1 MEIKR
6 ITLPPLAGPGDVTTF
21 YSFESGSARSM
32 ALSTMALLLAGRQN
46 ATVPVLM
53 IDFDTAAPG
62 LHHYF
67 GRAGE
72 RPGLLEYFQACRDHL
87 RLFGRG
93 AAARDDAALAR
104 QVLEAVD
111 WEPFLERVDQ
121 SRPLYLMRA
130 GRFDDS
136 YGERADQF
144 DWDGLF
150 EACPALFR
158 CFADYMAQRFAHVL
172 VDARSGRSAAV
183 SICTTLLPRRLVAV
197 FTPNQG
203 SLDGLSGV
211 VTRAI
216 DYRCSHEDE
225 QRPLLVYPLPSSID
239 SADLQRRLLWRRG
252 DPQRALAGY
261 QSVIEQLLRQCYGV
275 ARISLDSYFDEIQ
288 LQQIHAVA
296 GGEPLA
302 AGAERDC
309 DRFSP
314 ARTFSTLL
322 DWMSGNYFPWQSHA
336 EVRLCASISAARERL
351 GRGITTAL
359 SLPLAHDLHQLGLL
373 YRGNGRVDDAIACFE
388 ESTSLRQ
395 RLLGDEHADTRA
407 TRALLAVLLRQQGRT
422 AEARLLQE
430 LLVDDCARLL
440 GTDHPDTLAA
450 RAALAATLAQ
460 AGEFARAL
468 GLHEQI
474 IEASERV
481 LGCGHLHTLD
491 RLAGQAQTLARHGEL
506 SRARMVYERVLEG
519 RERLLGSE
527 HEDSL
532 RCTQQL
538 AALLL
543 ELGDLGNARKLQE
556 GVAGARERNAGPD
569 HPATMQARELL
580 AEIMAAQS
588 DLGGVR
594 GMLELLA
601 KSRERCLGA
610 DHPDTITSQTR
621 LASTLSEQGDLDA
634 ARRLQQKLVDVHE
647 QAHGSDDA
655 HTRDIKMALASTL
668 SRQGHSV
675 DARKLADSVQQGS
688 VRRSGI
694 LDAPDSGD
702 SLGHKLAQL
711 QELIDQRCEREARA
725 LADSLRKSVLRRN
738 VPALLRLRGVALIKQ
753 VYQRNNDKDALLAFA
768 QDEVSALQQAL
779 TDAVGGRPVSAQ

>member
-6 ITLPPLAGPGDVTTF
+6 ITLPPLASPGEVTTF
-21 YSFESGSARSM
+21 YSFESGPARSM
-32 ALSTMALLLAGRQN
+32 ALSSMALLLAGRHN

-62 LHHYF
+62 LHQDA
-67 GRAGE
+67 GRPAE

-87 RLFGRG
+87 RLLGRG
-93 AAARDDAALAR
+93 PATRDDAALAR
-104 QVLEAVD
+104 QVLDAVD
-111 WEPFLERVDQ
+111 WEPFVERVDQ

-150 EACPALFR
+150 DACPALFR
-158 CFADYMAQRFAHVL
+158 CFGDYLAQRFAHVL
-172 VDARSGRSAAV
+172 VDAPSGRSAAV

-197 FTPNQG
+197 FTPSQR
-203 SLDGLSGV
+203 SLDGLAGA

-216 DYRCSHEDE
+216 DYRCCHEDE
-225 QRPLLVYPLPSSID
+225 QRPLLVYPLPAAVD
-239 SADLQRRLLWRRG
+239 SADLQRRQQWRRG
-252 DPQRALAGY
+252 DPQRALSGY
-261 QSVIEQLLRQCYGV
+261 QSVIEQLLRQWYGV
-275 ARISLDSYFDEIQ
+275 ARVSLDSYFDEIQ
-288 LQQIHAVA
+288 LQQIHTV
-296 GGEPLA
+296 A
-302 AGAERDC
+302 AGDAFAPGAARDG
-309 DRFSP
+309 DRFSL

-336 EVRLCASISAARERL
+336 EVCLCAAIGAARERL
-351 GRGITTAL
+351 GRGSATAL
-359 SLPLAHDLHQLGLL
+359 SLPLALDLHQLGVL
-373 YRGNGRVDDAIACFE
+373 YQGTGRVEEAIACFE

-407 TRALLAVLLRQQGRT
+407 SRALLAALLRQQGRL

-430 LLVDDCARLL
+430 LLADDCVRLL
-440 GTDHPDTLAA
+440 GSDHPDTLAA
-450 RAALAATLAQ
+450 RAALAATLAE
-460 AGEFARAL
+460 GGDFARAL
-468 GLHEQI
+468 ALHEQL

-481 LGCGHLHTLD
+481 LGCGHMLTLE
-491 RLAGQAQTLARHGEL
+491 RLAGQAQTLARHGEF
-506 SRARMVYERVLEG
+506 SRARMVFERVLEG
-519 RERLLGSE
+519 RERLLGGE

-532 RCTQQL
+532 RCAQQL

-556 GVAGARERNAGPD
+556 GVAGARERHAGPD

-634 ARRLQQKLVDVHE
+634 ARRLRQKLVEMREPARGTGEAPARESDP
-647 QAHGSDDA
+647 APARHGY
-655 HTRDIKMALASTL
+655 
-668 SRQGHSV
+668 GGE
-675 DARKLADSVQQGS
+675 ARKLPDSGQPGGA
-688 VRRSGI
+688 RRSGI
-694 LDAPDSGD
+694 LDAADGSDG
-702 SLGHKLAQL
+702 LAHKLAQL
-711 QELIDQRCEREARA
+711 QELIDQRSEREARV
-725 LADSLRKSVLRRN
+725 LADSLRKSVLRRH
-738 VPALLRLRGVALIKQ
+738 VPPLLRLRGVALIKQ

-779 TDAVGGRPVSAQ
+779 TDAVGGRPVSAR

>member
-32 ALSTMALLLAGRQN
+32 ALSTMAVLLAGRQN

-62 LHHYF
+62 LHHHF
-67 GRAGE
+67 GRPGE

-93 AAARDDAALAR
+93 AAARDDVALAR

-111 WEPFLERVDQ
+111 WEPFVERVDQ

-239 SADLQRRLLWRRG
+239 SADVQRRLLWRRG

-296 GGEPLA
+296 GGEALA
-302 AGAERDC
+302 AVAERDC

-336 EVRLCASISAARERL
+336 EVRLCAAISAARERL

-407 TRALLAVLLRQQGRT
+407 TRALLAVVLRQQGRT

-450 RAALAATLAQ
+450 RAALAATLAH

-468 GLHEQI
+468 GLHEQL

-491 RLAGQAQTLARHGEL
+491 RLAGQARTLARHGEL

-532 RCTQQL
+532 RCAQQL

-634 ARRLQQKLVDVHE
+634 ARRLQQKLVNGHE
-647 QAHGSDDA
+647 QVHGSDDA
-655 HTRDIKMALASTL
+655 HTRDINMALASTL
-668 SRQGHSV
+668 SRQGHGV

-702 SLGHKLAQL
+702 SLGYKLAQL